1 MIKNGI
7 IVKIIISTIVIDKS
21 TLAAIPTVN
30 KLKYSIN
37 SYGER
42 IGVLNL
48 TIDKAPINPK
58 DRARE
63 DLTTVITSKVV
74 KDRTT
79 KVRASRCL
87 SEYVFPYIKYILAK
101 TLDNRIAKTALSK
114 NPYILS
120 VGTRLK

>member
-1 MIKNGI
+1 MPIPMEKN
-7 IVKIIISTIVIDKS
+7 
-21 TLAAIPTVN
+21 
-30 KLKYSIN
+30 KYIN
-37 SYGER
+37 SSGSF

-63 DLTTVITSKVV
+63 DLTTVITSMVV

-79 KVRASRCL
+79 NVRASRCL

-101 TLDNRIAKTALSK
+101 TLDNRIAKMALSK
-114 NPYILS
+114 NPYTLS
-120 VGTRLK
+120 VGIRLK